1 MKQIWYQI
9 NSQCTLI
16 DKDLEFNFQLSR
28 IKYEAYMIVLTG
40 KYCSLHEY
48 WNLSSTFISTKKSF
62 QRFQNIYLSENLFH
76 MQIVFIY
83 SFCYLMDG
91 PLLQYWQD
99 IFCIT
104 FFILSKKDT
113 WKQWWFIFSN
123 RIEVKRIF
131 KWWNR
136 YKT

>member
-16 DKDLEFNFQLSR
+16 DKDLEFNFQSR

-48 WNLSSTFISTKKSF
+48 WNLSSTFISTKNHF
-62 QRFQNIYLSENLFH
+62 NVFRIYICLKTCSICRLF
-76 MQIVFIY
+76 FIY